1 MTNKKNLQLLSM
13 TLILGFASGLPLAL
27 STGTLQAWL
36 TIEGVDLKTLGW
48 LSLVGLPYTYKFAWA
63 PAIDRYRL
71 PFDFAGRRR
80 GWLVFFLV
88 AMAVVL
94 LLISH
99 TSPLG
104 ENGIFRIALL
114 ALLLA
119 LFSASFDVVFDAWRA
134 ESISKQLLG
143 LGAAWSVIGYRIA
156 MLTSGG
162 LALLLADFYLG
173 FSGVYKLLASIC
185 LLLAIIAAFSPEPT
199 KSKPPK
205 TLLKAVIEPFRE
217 FFGRKG
223 SVLIL
228 LAIIMYKLGDAFTV
242 SLSTAFLIRGAG
254 FSPAE
259 VGAVSKGAGLAA
271 TLFGGLFGGLILTKF
286 SLIRCLILFGILQA
300 ITNLGFLWLA
310 TYETKLFGMGVVIV
324 LENLAGG
331 MGTAAFVALLMTL
344 CDSRFTATQFAL
356 LSALSSIGRVF
367 IGPVAGEISYE
378 YGWQVFFALSFVVAI
393 PGIIMLYWLKKPLQF
408 VRE

>member
-1 MTNKKNLQLLSM
+1 MTNKKDLQLLSM

-63 PAIDRYRL
+63 PAIDRYSL
-71 PFDFAGRRR
+71 PFNFAGRRR

-94 LLISH
+94 LLISQ
-99 TSPLG
+99 TSPSD

-134 ESISKQLLG
+134 ESLTKQLLG

-162 LALLLADFYLG
+162 LALLVADFYLG
-173 FSGVYKLLASIC
+173 FSGVYKLLALVC
-185 LLLAIIAAFSPEPT
+185 LLLAIIAAFSPEPNR
-199 KSKPPK
+199 SKTPT
-205 TLLKAVIEPFRE
+205 TLLKAVVEPFKE

-223 SVLIL
+223 SILIL
-228 LAIIMYKLGDAFTV
+228 LVIIMYKLGDAFTV

-286 SLIRCLILFGILQA
+286 SLIRCLLFFGILQA

-310 TYETKLFGMGVVIV
+310 TYKTKLFGMGIVIV

-331 MGTAAFVALLMTL
+331 MGTAAFVALLMSL

-356 LSALSSIGRVF
+356 LSALSSVGRVF
-367 IGPVAGEISYE
+367 IGPVAGGISYE
-378 YGWQVFFALSFVVAI
+378 YGWQVFFALSFVIAI
-393 PGIIMLYWLKKPLQF
+393 PGIIMLYWLKKPLQNM
-408 VRE
+408 RE

>member
-1 MTNKKNLQLLSM
+1 MKNKKDLNLLSL

-88 AMAVVL
+88 SMSIVL
-94 LLISH
+94 FLISQS
-99 TSPLG
+99 SPLQ

-134 ESISKQLLG
+134 ESLSKNLLG

-162 LALLLADFYLG
+162 LALLLADLYLG
-173 FSGVYKLLASIC
+173 FEGVYKFLALIC
-185 LLLAIIAAFSPEPT
+185 LLLGIIAALSPEPNN
-199 KSKPPK
+199 SKPPT
-205 TLLKAVIEPFRE
+205 TLLKAVVEPFKE

-223 SVLIL
+223 AILVLIT
-228 LAIIMYKLGDAFTV
+228 IIMYKLGDAFTV

-259 VGAVSKGAGLAA
+259 VGAISKGAGLAA
-271 TLFGGLFGGLILTKF
+271 TLFGGLFGGLILTRF
-286 SLIRCLILFGILQA
+286 SLLRCLVIFGVLQA

-310 TYETKLFGMGVVIV
+310 TYEAKLTGMAIVII

-356 LSALSSIGRVF
+356 LSALASIGRVF
-367 IGPVAGEISYE
+367 VGPMAGEISYE
-378 YGWQVFFALSFVVAI
+378 YGWQVFFAISFIVAI
-393 PGIIMLYWLKKPLQF
+393 PGIVMLHWLKKPLQKIT
-408 VRE
+408 

>member
-1 MTNKKNLQLLSM
+1 MKNKKDLNLLSL

-88 AMAVVL
+88 SMSIVL
-94 LLISH
+94 FLISQS
-99 TSPLG
+99 SPLQ

-134 ESISKQLLG
+134 ESLSKNLLG

-162 LALLLADFYLG
+162 LALLLADLYLG
-173 FSGVYKLLASIC
+173 FEGVYKFLALIC
-185 LLLAIIAAFSPEPT
+185 LLLGIIAALSPEPNN
-199 KSKPPK
+199 SKPPT
-205 TLLKAVIEPFRE
+205 TLLKAVVEPFKE

-223 SVLIL
+223 AILVLIT
-228 LAIIMYKLGDAFTV
+228 IIMYKLGDAFTV

-259 VGAVSKGAGLAA
+259 VGAISKGAGLAA
-271 TLFGGLFGGLILTKF
+271 TLFGGLFGGLILTRF
-286 SLIRCLILFGILQA
+286 SLLRCLVIFGVLQA

-310 TYETKLFGMGVVIV
+310 TYEAKLTGMAIVIV

-356 LSALSSIGRVF
+356 LSALASIGRVF
-367 IGPVAGEISYE
+367 VGPMAGEISYE
-378 YGWQVFFALSFVVAI
+378 YGWQGFFAISFIVAI
-393 PGIIMLYWLKKPLQF
+393 PGIVMLHWLKKPLQK
-408 VRE
+408 VS

>member
-1 MTNKKNLQLLSM
+1 MKNKKDLNLLSL

-88 AMAVVL
+88 SMSIVL
-94 LLISH
+94 FLISQS
-99 TSPLG
+99 SPLQ

-134 ESISKQLLG
+134 ESLSKNLLG

-162 LALLLADFYLG
+162 LALLLADLYLG
-173 FSGVYKLLASIC
+173 FEGVYKFLALIC
-185 LLLAIIAAFSPEPT
+185 LLLGIIAALSPEPNN
-199 KSKPPK
+199 SKPPT
-205 TLLKAVIEPFRE
+205 TLLKAVVEPFKE

-223 SVLIL
+223 AILVLVT
-228 LAIIMYKLGDAFTV
+228 IIMYKLGDAFTV

-259 VGAVSKGAGLAA
+259 VGAISKGAGLAA
-271 TLFGGLFGGLILTKF
+271 TLFGGLFGGLILTRF
-286 SLIRCLILFGILQA
+286 SLLRCLVIFGVLQA

-310 TYETKLFGMGVVIV
+310 TYEAKLTGMAIVIV

-356 LSALSSIGRVF
+356 LSALASIGRVF
-367 IGPVAGEISYE
+367 VGPMAGEISYE
-378 YGWQVFFALSFVVAI
+378 YGWQVFFAISFIVAI
-393 PGIIMLYWLKKPLQF
+393 PGIVMLHWLKKPLQK
-408 VRE
+408 VS

>member
-94 LLISH
+94 LLISQ
-99 TSPLG
+99 TIPSD

-134 ESISKQLLG
+134 ESLSKQLLG

-173 FSGVYKLLASIC
+173 FSGVYKLLALIC
-185 LLLAIIAAFSPEPT
+185 LILAVLAAFSPEPSN
-199 KSKPPK
+199 SKPPT
-205 TLLKAVIEPFRE
+205 TLLKAVIEPFKE

-223 SVLIL
+223 SILIL
-228 LAIIMYKLGDAFTV
+228 LIIIMYKLGDAFTV

-286 SLIRCLILFGILQA
+286 SLIRCLLFFGILQA

-310 TYETKLFGMGVVIV
+310 TYKTDLFGMGIVIV

-367 IGPVAGEISYE
+367 IGPVAGGISYE
-378 YGWQVFFALSFVVAI
+378 YGWQVFFALSFIIAI
-393 PGIIMLYWLKKPLQF
+393 PGIVMLYWLKKPLQHK
-408 VRE
+408 RE

>member
-1 MTNKKNLQLLSM
+1 MKFKKDLNLLTL

-63 PAIDRYRL
+63 PVIDRYRL

-80 GWLVFFLV
+80 GWLVFFLTS
-88 AMAVVL
+88 MAIVL
-94 LLISH
+94 FLISQ
-99 TSPLG
+99 TSPSQ

-119 LFSASFDVVFDAWRA
+119 LLSASFDVVFDAWRA
-134 ESISKQLLG
+134 ESLSKNLLG

-162 LALLLADFYLG
+162 LALLLADLYLG
-173 FSGVYKLLASIC
+173 FDGVYKLLSIIC
-185 LLLAIIAAFSPEPT
+185 LLLALIAALTPEPN
-199 KSKPPK
+199 KSLPPT
-205 TLLKAVIEPFRE
+205 TLLKAVVEPFKE
-217 FFGRKG
+217 FFGRNG
-223 SVLIL
+223 AILVLLTIV
-228 LAIIMYKLGDAFTV
+228 MYKLGDAFTV

-259 VGAVSKGAGLAA
+259 VGAISKGAGLAA
-271 TLFGGLFGGLILTKF
+271 TLFGGLFGGLILTRF
-286 SLIRCLILFGILQA
+286 SLLSCLLFFGILQA

-310 TYETKLFGMGVVIV
+310 TYEATLISMAVVII

-356 LSALSSIGRVF
+356 LSALASIGRVF
-367 IGPVAGEISYE
+367 VGPMAGEISYE
-378 YGWQVFFALSFVVAI
+378 YGWQVFFAISFVIAI
-393 PGIIMLYWLKKPLQF
+393 PGILMLHWLKKPLQN
-408 VRE
+408 VK

>member
-1 MTNKKNLQLLSM
+1 MKNKKDLNLLSL

-88 AMAVVL
+88 SMSIVL
-94 LLISH
+94 FLISQS
-99 TSPLG
+99 SPLQ

-134 ESISKQLLG
+134 ESLSKNLLG

-162 LALLLADFYLG
+162 LALLLADLYLG
-173 FSGVYKLLASIC
+173 FEGVYKFLALIC
-185 LLLAIIAAFSPEPT
+185 LLLGIIAALSPEPNN
-199 KSKPPK
+199 SKPPT
-205 TLLKAVIEPFRE
+205 TLLKAVVEPFKE

-223 SVLIL
+223 AILVLVT
-228 LAIIMYKLGDAFTV
+228 IIMYKLGDAFTV

-259 VGAVSKGAGLAA
+259 VGAISKGAGLAA
-271 TLFGGLFGGLILTKF
+271 TLFGGLFGGLILTRF
-286 SLIRCLILFGILQA
+286 SLLRCLVIFGVLQA

-310 TYETKLFGMGVVIV
+310 TYEAKLTGMAIVII

-356 LSALSSIGRVF
+356 LSALASIGRVF
-367 IGPVAGEISYE
+367 VGPMAGEISYE
-378 YGWQVFFALSFVVAI
+378 YGWQVFFAISFIVAI
-393 PGIIMLYWLKKPLQF
+393 PGIVMLHWLKKPLQKIT
-408 VRE
+408 